1 MNGIIQRQK
10 TTSLGKDLIACFKL
24 GNFSFFLRIR
34 SACEW
39 QGKRFGMLG
48 ISLTPAPGNG
58 FFNGFFKEHVLS
70 TTDEYIE
77 MMNKCEMI
85 WQVWS

>member
-48 ISLTPAPGNG
+48 ISLTPAPGNCFFYGDG
-58 FFNGFFKEHVLS
+58 FLKNMFCPQQMSILR
-70 TTDEYIE
+70 
-77 MMNKCEMI
+77 
-85 WQVWS
+85 